1 MARKSRG
8 RSNVIDV
15 DFTGVEAGGRVTPE
29 GEYVAEVVSVEGKRS
44 EADKPYLAWTLK
56 VVGDANHEGNR
67 LYYNTS
73 LQKQALWNLR
83 QFLEAMG
90 IETQG
95 GAMQLDLK
103 SYVGLQLGVEVD
115 IEEYK
120 GKEKSRIVDVFVL
133 TDDEDEDEDGD
144 EETEDEETSTDE
156 EDEEEDEEESDE
168 ESADS
173 EDEDEDE
180 DEEDGEDEEEEEEEE
195 TPAPRRRRSRARR

>member
-1 MARKSRG
+1 MARKSKG
-8 RSNVIDV
+8 RSNVIEV

-29 GEYVAEVVSVEGKRS
+29 GEYVVEVLGVERKMS

-56 VVGDANHEGNR
+56 VVGDPNHEGNR

-120 GKEKSRIVDVFVL
+120 GKDKSRVVDVFAL
-133 TDDEDEDEDGD
+133 NDDEDEDEDDD
-144 EETEDEETSTDE
+144 EEAEDEEASTNE
-156 EDEEEDEEESDE
+156 EDEEEDEEESEEDSDE
-168 ESADS
+168 GEDD
-173 EDEDEDE
+173 DEDESDEGGE
-180 DEEDGEDEEEEEEEE
+180 DEEDEEEEEP
-195 TPAPRRRRSRARR
+195 TPRRRRSRARR